1 MKAFLLDIETPPS
14 LPWKQEQI
22 ARLEAQ
28 HRSPMASGQVE
39 ILLRRRERWRIGGA
53 GLFHAAVVRRGDV
66 PPDQDMVEVDAE
78 DGPILF
84 PTGRGPGLR
93 ALGPAMTVGLLL
105 FGCTAVSAVAVWR
118 ASRPPADP
126 TSAVGVSA
134 PADFPRPANDRLVE
148 DLLAIREAFGGQGL
162 RTIQWRPN
170 EVVVLTEPSTR
181 TAATGRG
188 RAFEK
193 LPVGEGAGLDRW
205 RLARGRAER

>member
-14 LPWKQEQI
+14 LPWKQEQV

-39 ILLRRRERWRIGGA
+39 ILLRRRERWRVGGA
-53 GLFHAAVVRRGDV
+53 GLFQAAVVRRADL
-66 PPDQDMVEVDAE
+66 PSDQDTVEVEAE
-78 DGPILF
+78 GGAILF

-93 ALGPAMTVGLLL
+93 ALGPAVMVGLLV
-105 FGCTAVSAVAVWR
+105 FGCTAVSAVAAWR
-118 ASRPPADP
+118 ASRPPANP
-126 TSAVGVSA
+126 TPAVGVGA
-134 PADFPRPANDRLVE
+134 PIDFPRPANDRLVE

-162 RTIQWRPN
+162 RAIQWRPN

-181 TAATGRG
+181 AAATGRG

-193 LPVGEGAGLDRW
+193 LPAGEGGGLDRW